1 MNIIELRRTVDET
14 PDMEKADTVRYR
26 LKTTADLA
34 REPSP
39 PWLIVD
45 LLPARGLAVRY
56 GEPASGKSF
65 LALDIAAHLAR
76 RRYWA
81 GRRTRRAKV
90 VYVALEGHLRDRV
103 AAYKQHHGLTDADL
117 ADLLVVQG
125 QTLNLLDK
133 NTVPALV
140 ADVKAQLA
148 DYTGDLVVVV
158 DTLARAMPGGSEN
171 ASEDMG
177 RVIEAG
183 AQIER
188 ELQALVL
195 LIHHSGKDAARGAR
209 GWSGLRG
216 AADAEIVVER
226 DGDRRR
232 ASFAKVKDGQDGH
245 AVEFVLEVVDLGP
258 RDQMD
263 ADADPDERVT
273 SCVAVVTD
281 TQAKPKVADKALGKN
296 QRLLLTA
303 LRNEGPWSRSQCHDF
318 LRAAGVARNRRHEA
332 VDSLLTAGV
341 IEDTVLGL
349 RAKT

>member
-1 MNIIELRRTVDET
+1 
-14 PDMEKADTVRYR
+14 MEKADTVRYR

-34 REPSP
+34 RESSP

-45 LLPARGLAVRY
+45 LLPARGLAVLY
-56 GEPASGKSF
+56 GESGSGKSF
-65 LALDIAAHLAR
+65 FALDVAAHLAR
-76 RRYWA
+76 KRRWA
-81 GRRTRRAKV
+81 NRRTRKATV
-90 VYVALEGHLRDRV
+90 VYIALEGHMANRL
-103 AAYKQHHGLTDADL
+103 AAYKRHHDLTDSDL
-117 ADLLVVQG
+117 ADLRTVQG
-125 QTLNLLDK
+125 TPLNLLDK
-133 NTVPALV
+133 NAVPALV

-177 RVIEAG
+177 RVVEAG

-232 ASFAKVKDGQDGH
+232 ASFAKVKDGRDGE
-245 AVEFVLEVVDLGP
+245 AVEFTLEVIDLGP
-258 RDQMD
+258 RDEVD
-263 ADADPDERVT
+263 PDADPGERVT
-273 SCVAVVTD
+273 SCVAVVTEAY
-281 TQAKPKVADKALGKN
+281 AKPKNNDTGRLGKH
-296 QRLLLTA
+296 QRLLLDA
-303 LRNEGPWSRSQCHDF
+303 LRTNGPWTRTKAYEFMSQ
-318 LRAAGVARNRRHEA
+318 AGVTKNRTCEAIDGLLLRGLVDDIAPVGLKARE
-332 VDSLLTAGV
+332 
-341 IEDTVLGL
+341 
-349 RAKT
+349 